1 MKVSFESPQQ
11 RAPESRNG
19 PRIPYPPEKRGFPR
33 WRWWLLLLIVFLPL
47 LYLGFRLTEG
57 YFFRSSL
64 GIVEFEKI
72 NLTCPLQ
79 ARVDAVLCTSGS
91 EVRQGQTLFVITPD
105 VQVENLNLLRAEQQG
120 LVKYSRDVIGLDHLR
135 QAVALAQQEREYWEK
150 YLSMVQDLF
159 EKGAATRAEVDAAQ
173 KSWREAQNDLIRA
186 QNDLDRATK
195 FVNPQYAIRLGQI
208 REEMALISR
217 APTKVLAP
225 TNGIVISVYA
235 NSGQKIGPGTLLAT
249 LANRGS
255 IRFVAFVDPKLLNT
269 IHQQQRIEIRF
280 PNGYRTRAAL
290 KGDPKLVQDLPREL
304 GTPFVASS
312 AYLRVELQPLEKIP
326 GTLLLDGMPFSVNW
340 GWGFGS

>member
-11 RAPESRNG
+11 RDPELRNG
-19 PRIPYPPEKRGFPR
+19 LRIPYPPEKRVFPR
-33 WRWWLLLLIVFLPL
+33 WRWWLLLLIVFIPL

-57 YFFRSSL
+57 YFYRSSL
-64 GIVEFEKI
+64 GIVEFEKV

-79 ARVDAVLCTSGS
+79 ARVDSVLCTSGS
-91 EVRQGQTLFVITPD
+91 EIRRGQTLFVITPD
-105 VQVENLNLLRAEQQG
+105 AQVENLNLLRVEQQG
-120 LVKYSRDVIGLDHLR
+120 LVKYSRDTIGLDHLR
-135 QAVALAQQEREYWEK
+135 QAVVLAQQEKEYWQE

-173 KSWREAQNDLIRA
+173 KNWRGAQNDLIRA
-186 QNDLDRATK
+186 QNDLDRASK

-208 REEMALISR
+208 REEIALITH

-225 TNGIVISVYA
+225 TNGIVISLYA
-235 NSGQKIGPGTLLAT
+235 NSGQKVNSGTLLAT
-249 LANRGS
+249 LADSDS
-255 IRFVAFVDPKLLNT
+255 IRLVAFVDPKLLNT
-269 IHQQQRIEIRF
+269 IHHKQRIEIRF

-290 KGDPKLVQDLPREL
+290 KGDPKLVQNLPHAL
-304 GTPFVASS
+304 GTPFVAPS

-326 GTLLLDGMPFSVNW
+326 GTLLLDGMPFSVDW